1 VLNEGALIYDGSL
14 EHLLNRHASSR
25 SIQAELADG
34 SANATRARL
43 AERWPSAAIA
53 VEGTRLRVSGI
64 GAAEDIVSAVSLIME
79 TARLRSITVLDPP
92 IEDVILSVYQHGV
105 E

>member
-1 VLNEGALIYDGSL
+1 
-14 EHLLNRHASSR
+14 
-25 SIQAELADG
+25 
-34 SANATRARL
+34 
-43 AERWPSAAIA
+43 
-53 VEGTRLRVSGI
+53 
-64 GAAEDIVSAVSLIME
+64 ME